1 MKCPLCKVEG
11 LISKTYT
18 TVEGDKSPYTETKVF
33 TVQEIICRNKN
44 CSSYGKVF
52 DTVKHQLNIS

>member
-1 MKCPLCKVEG
+1 MKCPLCKEEG

-18 TVEGDKSPYTETKVF
+18 TVEGDKSPDTETKVF